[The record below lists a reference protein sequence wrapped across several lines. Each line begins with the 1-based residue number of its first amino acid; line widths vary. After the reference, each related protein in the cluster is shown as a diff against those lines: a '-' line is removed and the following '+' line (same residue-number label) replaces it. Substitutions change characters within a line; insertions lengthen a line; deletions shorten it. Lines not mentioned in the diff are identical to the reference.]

1 VNISLLLDFGIVVQD
16 VFDFKSLRKIDEFK
30 TSKDSY
36 RVTIEEVSDIKLF
49 NLRGKLCV
57 QVFY

>member
-1 VNISLLLDFGIVVQD
+1 MNISLLLDFGIVLESM
-16 VFDFKSLRKIDEFK
+16 FDFKSLKEIDEFK
-30 TSKDSY
+30 TSKASY
-36 RVTIEEVSDIKLF
+36 RVTIKEVSDIKLF